1 MVDDIVDGAFL
12 DESERALFI
21 VFVAHYIARQADA
34 GQILGAIS
42 SSTRMKAYFADND
55 LALAERRIK
64 FLKSHFEGIS

>member
-12 DESERALFI
+12 DESERTLFI
-21 VFVAHYIARQADA
+21 VFVAHYLARQTDA
-34 GQILGAIS
+34 VQILGAIS
-42 SSTRMKAYFADND
+42 SSSRMKAYFADND